1 MEMLSLV
8 TEVKD
13 RTVIQCDLCHL
24 VQFPAVSHS
33 CRRCGH
39 SLATTRK
46 PEPVFVASASTVP
59 LSGNGHGHPKF
70 AAGVVAATIHSL
82 RLRNGLSQR
91 QLAGRMSVPRTY
103 ISKIENE
110 KATPTLASLERLAR
124 ALDVSL
130 LDLLAPGERIR
141 RQEIN
146 ELIKDKFVAEV
157 VPFVPRLTK
166 LGKRAVLSQMRDL
179 TMQRQRHIA

>member
-8 TEVKD
+8 TEVRD
-13 RTVIQCDLCHL
+13 RTVVRCDLCHL

-33 CRRCGH
+33 CRRCGQL
-39 SLATTRK
+39 LAATRK
-46 PEPVFVASASTVP
+46 PEPVFVASSTVP
-59 LSGNGHGHPKF
+59 VSGNGRGHPKF

-82 RLRNGLSQR
+82 RVRNGLSQR

-124 ALDVSL
+124 ALDVSV

-157 VPFVPRLTK
+157 LPFVPRLTK